1 MIIAVSV
8 RLPAERGVA
17 TMPEPDELTLAI
29 ARHLEVDWQYV
40 ERVEAWDAERIAEIR
55 SAGRKAGRML
65 GYKVATHQGRPDDEN
80 RVTVIVAL
88 REAPSAEEG
97 QRMTER
103 ARLLMNDFWS
113 KQLPSA
119 GDEA

>member
-1 MIIAVSV
+1 
-8 RLPAERGVA
+8 
-17 TMPEPDELTLAI
+17 MPEPDELPLAI

-65 GYKVATHQGRPDDEN
+65 GCKVATHQGRPDDEN

-119 GDEA
+119 GNEA